1 TLKKLERKSYS
12 ELKDELMEVLRQRFR
27 PEFLNRIDEVIIF
40 EALDK
45 EQIELIVSL
54 QLEKVKR
61 TARGQ
66 GIEVTFD
73 NSVVKHLAKIGYLP
87 EYGAREL
94 RRQIKSEIENRL
106 AKEILKG
113 MIKEGSV
120 VTVTHDL
127 NKRIQF
133 NTVKL
138 SAAKKQRR

>member
-1 TLKKLERKSYS
+1 M
-12 ELKDELMEVLRQRFR
+12 DVLRQHFR

-40 EALDK
+40 ESLDK
-45 EQIELIVSL
+45 EQIEEIVSL

-61 TARGQ
+61 LARGQ
-66 GIEVTFD
+66 GIDISFD

-113 MIKEGSV
+113 SIREGSI
-120 VTVTHDL
+120 VTVAYDS
-127 NKRIQF
+127 NKEIQF
-133 NTVKL
+133 NTVK
-138 SAAKKQRR
+138 SKAAKKR